1 VSAVAAPADR
11 RFRRAHVKPARRKR
25 TWRGMAWPAIRYSV
39 VAAVVGLAIYR
50 GAQVSAYAHLLQV
63 NRIVVHGNE
72 RMSKGEVLAVLGG
85 LRGESLL
92 WTDLDAWR
100 RRLLASPWV
109 RDAALRRS
117 LPATVEVVVSERE
130 PIGIGRLNGGDLYL
144 VDERGVIIDQYGPQY
159 ADLDLPIIDGL
170 SAVNQ
175 NGSLTDERRAELA
188 ARIVAALRTKPQ
200 VARRVSQIDVADLH
214 NASVI
219 LSGDTAVIQLGEDQF
234 LPRLQGY
241 LELAPALRE
250 RVANI
255 DNVDLRFDD
264 RIYVRPAFAP
274 RALRRG
280 EPGSAPGALRRGE
293 PGSAPGALRR
303 RKLGSA
309 SSAAAADRTPERSKR
324 K

>member
-25 TWRGMAWPAIRYSV
+25 TWRALAWPAIRYGL
-39 VAAVVGLAIYR
+39 VAAVVSLAVYR
-50 GAQVSAYAHLLQV
+50 GVQVSANAHLLEV

-72 RMSKGEVLAVLGG
+72 RLSKGEVLAVLSG

-100 RRLLASPWV
+100 RRLLSSPWV

-117 LPATVEVVVSERE
+117 LPATVDVVVSERQ
-130 PIGIGRLNGGDLYL
+130 PIGIGRINGGDMYL

-170 SAVNQ
+170 AAVNQ
-175 NGSLTDERRAELA
+175 DGSLTDERRADLA
-188 ARIVAALRTKPQ
+188 ARLMTALRAKPQ

-214 NASVI
+214 NAAVI
-219 LSGDTAVIQLGEDQF
+219 LTGDPAVIQLGEDQF

-241 LELAPALRE
+241 LELASALRE
-250 RVANI
+250 RVADI
-255 DNVDLRFDD
+255 DYVDLRFDD
-264 RIYVRPAFAP
+264 RIYVRPASAP
-274 RALRRG
+274 SAHRRG
-280 EPGSAPGALRRGE
+280 KSAVEASGARRGN
-293 PGSAPGALRR
+293 P
-303 RKLGSA
+303 
-309 SSAAAADRTPERSKR
+309 AAAGKTQERSKR

>member
-1 VSAVAAPADR
+1 MSAVAAPADR

-25 TWRGMAWPAIRYSV
+25 TWRGLAWPAIRYGL
-39 VAAVVGLAIYR
+39 VAAVASLAVYR
-50 GAQVSAYAHLLQV
+50 GVQVSANAHLLEV

-72 RMSKGEVLAVLGG
+72 RLSKGEVLAVLSG

-100 RRLLASPWV
+100 RRLLSSPWV

-117 LPATVEVVVSERE
+117 LPATVDVVVSERQ
-130 PIGIGRLNGGDLYL
+130 PIGIGRINGGDMYL

-170 SAVNQ
+170 AALNQ
-175 NGSLTDERRAELA
+175 DGSLTDERRADLA
-188 ARIVAALRTKPQ
+188 ARLITALRTKPQ
-200 VARRVSQIDVADLH
+200 VARRVSQIDVTDLH
-214 NASVI
+214 NAAVI
-219 LSGDTAVIQLGEDQF
+219 LSGDPAVIQLGEDQF

-250 RVANI
+250 RVADI
-255 DNVDLRFDD
+255 DYVDLRFDD
-264 RIYVRPAFAP
+264 RIYVRPASAP
-274 RALRRG
+274 SALRRG
-280 EPGSAPGALRRGE
+280 RHAEAASALRRGRPAE
-293 PGSAPGALRR
+293 ASGLRR
-303 RKLGSA
+303 GKP
-309 SSAAAADRTPERSKR
+309 AATGKTLERSKR

>member
-25 TWRGMAWPAIRYSV
+25 TWRALAWPAVRYGL
-39 VAAVVGLAIYR
+39 VAAVASLAVYR
-50 GAQVSAYAHLLQV
+50 GVQVSANAHLLEV

-72 RMSKGEVLAVLGG
+72 RLSKGEVLAVLSG

-100 RRLLASPWV
+100 RRLLSSPWV

-117 LPATVEVVVSERE
+117 LPATVDVVVSERQ
-130 PIGIGRLNGGDLYL
+130 PIGIGRINGGDMYL

-170 SAVNQ
+170 AAVNQ
-175 NGSLTDERRAELA
+175 DGSLTDERRADLA
-188 ARIVAALRTKPQ
+188 ARLMTALRAKPQ

-214 NASVI
+214 NAAVI
-219 LSGDTAVIQLGEDQF
+219 LTGDPAVIQLGEDQF

-250 RVANI
+250 RVADI
-255 DNVDLRFDD
+255 DYVDLRFDD
-264 RIYVRPAFAP
+264 RIYVRPA
-274 RALRRG
+274 
-280 EPGSAPGALRRGE
+280 
-293 PGSAPGALRR
+293 
-303 RKLGSA
+303 SA
-309 SSAAAADRTPERSKR
+309 SSAVRRGKPAATARGAKAGKTQERSKW

>member
-25 TWRGMAWPAIRYSV
+25 TWRALAWPAIRYGL
-39 VAAVVGLAIYR
+39 VAAVASLAVYR
-50 GAQVSAYAHLLQV
+50 GVQVSANAHLLEV

-72 RMSKGEVLAVLGG
+72 RLSKGEVLAVLSG

-92 WTDLDAWR
+92 WTDLEAWR
-100 RRLLASPWV
+100 RRLLSSPWV

-117 LPATVEVVVSERE
+117 LPATVDVVVSERQ
-130 PIGIGRLNGGDLYL
+130 PIGIGRINGGDMYL

-170 SAVNQ
+170 AAVNQ
-175 NGSLTDERRAELA
+175 DGSLTDERRADLA
-188 ARIVAALRTKPQ
+188 ARLMTALRAKPQ

-214 NASVI
+214 NAAVI
-219 LSGDTAVIQLGEDQF
+219 LSGDPAVIQLGEDQF
-234 LPRLQGY
+234 LTRLQGY

-250 RVANI
+250 RVADI
-255 DNVDLRFDD
+255 DYVDLRFDD
-264 RIYVRPAFAP
+264 RIYVRPASAP
-274 RALRRG
+274 SALRRG
-280 EPGSAPGALRRGE
+280 KP
-293 PGSAPGALRR
+293 
-303 RKLGSA
+303 
-309 SSAAAADRTPERSKR
+309 AAAARGAKAGKTQERSRR

>member
-25 TWRGMAWPAIRYSV
+25 TWRALAWPAIRYGL
-39 VAAVVGLAIYR
+39 VAAVASLAVYR
-50 GAQVSAYAHLLQV
+50 GVQVSANAHLLEV

-72 RMSKGEVLAVLGG
+72 RLSKGEVLAVLSG

-100 RRLLASPWV
+100 RRLLSSPWV

-117 LPATVEVVVSERE
+117 LPATVDVVVSERQ
-130 PIGIGRLNGGDLYL
+130 PIGIGRINGGDMYL

-170 SAVNQ
+170 AAVNQ
-175 NGSLTDERRAELA
+175 DGSLTDERRADLA
-188 ARIVAALRTKPQ
+188 ARLMTALRAKPQ

-214 NASVI
+214 NAAVI
-219 LSGDTAVIQLGEDQF
+219 LTGDPAVIQLGEDQF
-234 LPRLQGY
+234 LSRLQGY
-241 LELAPALRE
+241 LELASALRE
-250 RVANI
+250 RVADI
-255 DNVDLRFDD
+255 DYVDLRFDD
-264 RIYVRPAFAP
+264 RIYVRPASAP
-274 RALRRG
+274 SALRRG
-280 EPGSAPGALRRGE
+280 KP
-293 PGSAPGALRR
+293 
-303 RKLGSA
+303 
-309 SSAAAADRTPERSKR
+309 AAAGKTLQRSKR